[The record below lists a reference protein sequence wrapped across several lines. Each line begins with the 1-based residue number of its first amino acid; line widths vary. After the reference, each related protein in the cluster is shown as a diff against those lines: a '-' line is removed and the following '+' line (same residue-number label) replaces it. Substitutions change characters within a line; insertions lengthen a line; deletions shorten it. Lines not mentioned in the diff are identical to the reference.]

1 MQFFFQYAENLQMK
15 GIKFFIA
22 SVIATLLIGTLS
34 AQTLHIDV
42 QDLVLDTIFLENGD
56 IQGYM
61 LYVRQKP
68 GMNSLLLTET
78 TSSADG
84 MATNYAY
91 RAMEWNEIN
100 GDEPRMLNGKLLESE
115 FARFSII
122 DSSPEEH
129 PTLGQAFCLYIPA
142 TMQYGYPWTR
152 NGITHVELGTFVN
165 IRAFAALYADY
176 SSGYE
181 DNPFMFYLGKTAT
194 GATVPVLVTLSD
206 TYSPQAVSAF
216 DQLVKEVGGSLTYSM
231 GPETINDD
239 ILKLLQQLDPSLPA
253 DIMFTMDSTGS
264 MLDDVIQLRK
274 DFIPHLK
281 ELLSTFTA
289 PVRLGL
295 LLYRDYVDNYD
306 YEGLPIH
313 LYPFS
318 DTVEEFEANLFDFV
332 IKGNEGGDPP
342 EAVYEAL
349 QGAMEFYQWTAET
362 QRRIILIGD
371 AEPHFFPRGSRK
383 YTKELVITTA
393 LDKHIIIDAIITPDG
408 KTSADRK

>member
-1 MQFFFQYAENLQMK
+1 MK

-22 SVIATLLIGTLS
+22 SVTATLLIGTVF

-152 NGITHVELGTFVN
+152 NGITQVELGTFVN
-165 IRAFAALYADY
+165 IRAFASMYADY
-176 SSGYE
+176 SGGYE
-181 DNPFMFYLGKTAT
+181 
-194 GATVPVLVTLSD
+194 
-206 TYSPQAVSAF
+206 
-216 DQLVKEVGGSLTYSM
+216 
-231 GPETINDD
+231 
-239 ILKLLQQLDPSLPA
+239 
-253 DIMFTMDSTGS
+253 
-264 MLDDVIQLRK
+264 
-274 DFIPHLK
+274 
-281 ELLSTFTA
+281 
-289 PVRLGL
+289 
-295 LLYRDYVDNYD
+295 
-306 YEGLPIH
+306 
-313 LYPFS
+313 
-318 DTVEEFEANLFDFV
+318 
-332 IKGNEGGDPP
+332 
-342 EAVYEAL
+342 
-349 QGAMEFYQWTAET
+349 
-362 QRRIILIGD
+362 
-371 AEPHFFPRGSRK
+371 
-383 YTKELVITTA
+383 
-393 LDKHIIIDAIITPDG
+393 
-408 KTSADRK
+408 